1 MADVGAGDLQ
11 TLISTLQ
18 NSNKQ
23 SGHMI
28 KAIEG
33 VGSSLASSMS
43 ATVAQAVAQAV
54 SQALASASAAQSA
67 VTPMSARAAVEPS
80 FGAAIAAGG
89 PLPVEP
95 DGYITITIPGV
106 GDRFIPYYSAG

>member
-1 MADVGAGDLQ
+1 MADIGAGDLQ

-23 SGHMI
+23 SGHII

-33 VGSSLASSMS
+33 VGSSLASSLS
-43 ATVAQAVAQAV
+43 GSIGTSVAQAV
-54 SQALASASAAQSA
+54 SQALAAASAAQSA
-67 VTPMSARAAVEPS
+67 VTPMSARATAEPS
-80 FGAAIAAGG
+80 FGATTEGG
-89 PLPVEP
+89 PLPAEP

>member
-1 MADVGAGDLQ
+1 MADIGAGDLQ

-23 SGHMI
+23 SGHII

-33 VGSSLASSMS
+33 VGSSLASSLS
-43 ATVAQAVAQAV
+43 GSIGTTVALAV
-54 SQALASASAAQSA
+54 SQALASTS
-67 VTPMSARAAVEPS
+67 TRATAEPS
-80 FGAAIAAGG
+80 FGATTEGG
-89 PLPVEP
+89 PLPAEP